1 MEVMREFRV
10 PTQRRGEGAELQEI
24 LDDFGSLSNISY
36 FDNLSRLPT
45 INFHDLSRI
54 PSSECFFINQFSL
67 ARYFDDI
74 E

>member
-36 FDNLSRLPT
+36 FVNLSRLPT
-45 INFHDLSRI
+45 INFHDLS
-54 PSSECFFINQFSL
+54 
-67 ARYFDDI
+67 
-74 E
+74 